1 MAQDRSFLS
10 SNTQET
16 GRLKALAARITD
28 AELAQKIEG
37 DWTVAVDFAHLA
49 FWDRR
54 LLAQVE
60 YWKRNGVSDSSYNAD
75 VFNEAMLPV
84 FLVLPPRVAVQLA
97 VESADLIDQKLENL
111 SDEFLA
117 AMRSLPNP
125 PNLDRGRHRR
135 EHLAQLE
142 RIGIRV

>member
-1 MAQDRSFLS
+1 MAQDRSFLT
-10 SNTQET
+10 SNAQET
-16 GRLKALAARITD
+16 ARLKALAARITD
-28 AELAQKIEG
+28 AELVREIG
-37 DWTVAVDFAHLA
+37 GGWTVAADFAHIA

-60 YWKRNGVSDSSYNAD
+60 YWEQNGAADSPYNAD
-75 VFNEAMLPV
+75 VFNEALLPI
-84 FLVLPPRVAVQLA
+84 FLALPPRATVQLA
-97 VESADLIDQKLENL
+97 VESAELVDQKLENL

-117 AMRSLPNP
+117 SMRSLSNP

-142 RIGIRV
+142 RIGIHA

>member
-1 MAQDRSFLS
+1 MTQDRSFLA
-10 SNTQET
+10 SNAQET
-16 GRLKALAARITD
+16 GRLKTLAARITD

-60 YWKRNGVSDSSYNAD
+60 YWERHGVTDSPYNAD
-75 VFNEAMLPV
+75 VFNDALLPV
-84 FLVLPPRVAVQLA
+84 FLALPPRAAVQLA
-97 VESADLIDQKLENL
+97 VESADLIDQKLETF

-117 AMRSLPNP
+117 AMRSLPNQ

-142 RIGIRV
+142 SIGIRV

>member
-1 MAQDRSFLS
+1 MAQDRSFLA
-10 SNTQET
+10 SNAQET
-16 GRLKALAARITD
+16 RRLTLLAARITD
-28 AELAQKIEG
+28 AELAQEIEG

-54 LLAQVE
+54 VLAQIE
-60 YWKRNGVSDSSYNAD
+60 YWERHGVSDSPYNAD
-75 VFNEAMLPV
+75 VFNDALLPV
-84 FLVLPPRVAVQLA
+84 FLALPPRAAVHLA
-97 VESADLIDQKLENL
+97 VESAGLVDQKLESL

>member
-1 MAQDRSFLS
+1 MAQDGSFLA
-10 SNTQET
+10 SNTHET

-28 AELAQKIEG
+28 AELAQEIEG
-37 DWTVAVDFAHLA
+37 GWTVAADFAHLA

-54 LLAQVE
+54 LLAQIE
-60 YWKRNGVSDSSYNAD
+60 YWERNGVNDSPYNAD
-75 VFNEAMLPV
+75 VFNEALLPV
-84 FLVLPPRVAVQLA
+84 FLALPPRTAVQLA
-97 VESADLIDQKLENL
+97 VESAELIDQKLESL
-111 SDEFLA
+111 ADEFLA